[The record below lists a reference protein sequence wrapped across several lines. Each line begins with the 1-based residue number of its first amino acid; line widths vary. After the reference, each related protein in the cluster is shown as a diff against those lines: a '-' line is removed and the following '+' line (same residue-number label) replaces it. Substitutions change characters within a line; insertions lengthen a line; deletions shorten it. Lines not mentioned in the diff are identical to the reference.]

1 MPPVSPS
8 GPLSRARSRAALGI
22 DRAAGRADAYAA
34 RCLAALGRVR
44 ATGRRTSRRTVRVR
58 VILCC
63 AEARSAL
70 LHLGRRFV
78 ARTQPRARNRPPRA
92 DLADRHGLSGTRAG
106 NRVVAYT
113 PP

>member
-22 DRAAGRADAYAA
+22 ERAVGRADAYVA

-44 ATGRRTSRRTVRVR
+44 ATGKRTRKRTIRVR
-58 VILCC
+58 VILWC

-70 LHLGRRFV
+70 LHLGQRLV
-78 ARTQPRARNRPPRA
+78 ARDAA
-92 DLADRHGLSGTRAG
+92 SGA
-106 NRVVAYT
+106 
-113 PP
+113 